1 MSRVPSTI
9 SALKKLAR
17 QRPGLVDVIAK
28 RDYIP
33 EAEDRVAAI
42 IETTS
47 VEDALEDAILHKM
60 VGLNNTEYSEL
71 FVGDMPLGN
80 YGAKI
85 KLGYALGI
93 FGRRTRKDLDTIRWI
108 RNAFAHSGKLL
119 SFSTKEV
126 ADSCNL
132 LTVVDRTPNLAD
144 FKGLRRP
151 INTPRNKFLA
161 STALLGGALTRV
173 HWPELYERSPES
185 APLD

>member
-1 MSRVPSTI
+1 MTRVPSPI

-17 QRPGLVDVIAK
+17 QRPGLADVLAK
-28 RDYIP
+28 RDYLP
-33 EAEDRVAAI
+33 KVEDRVAAI

-47 VEDALEDAILHKM
+47 VEDSLEDAILHKM
-60 VGLNNTEYSEL
+60 VKLNNTEYSDL
-71 FVGDMPLGN
+71 FVGDAPLGN
-80 YGAKI
+80 YGTKI

-93 FGRRTRKDLDTIRWI
+93 FGRQTRRDLDTIRWI
-108 RNAFAHSGKLL
+108 RNTFAHSGKLL
-119 SFSTKEV
+119 SFDTKEV
-126 ADSCNL
+126 ADSCDL

-161 STALLGGALTRV
+161 STALLSGAFIQV
-173 HWPELYERSPES
+173 AWPGLFERSPES